1 MADQL
6 HMPTSLSLVLRGLRC
21 CFEPRT
27 RQDRIASLGAR
38 LVVRRGKIT
47 RAAQLAGR
55 ISQIAR
61 ESPEV
66 HYPLGMLGGK
76 VVLRC
81 RFTGARGKVWQR
93 RAPDL
98 RRQHYTHPSFEAAPC
113 LARATSR
120 GNCQFSSDDHD
131 FKDVAQLFVLRC
143 KPDPVVQ
150 GSIVRHLQSIFG
162 CSIQLQP
169 QGSAARGTASVNSDL
184 VLLL

>member
-1 MADQL
+1 
-6 HMPTSLSLVLRGLRC
+6 
-21 CFEPRT
+21 
-27 RQDRIASLGAR
+27 
-38 LVVRRGKIT
+38 
-47 RAAQLAGR
+47 
-55 ISQIAR
+55 
-61 ESPEV
+61 
-66 HYPLGMLGGK
+66 MLGGK

-98 RRQHYTHPSFEAAPC
+98 RRQ
-113 LARATSR
+113 
-120 GNCQFSSDDHD
+120 GDDHD